1 MKRRDFISAIAGAAI
16 VCPRVASAQSSSKV
30 FRLGTLTP
38 GAPLDDKSPLGAILL
53 KELDQRG
60 YTLGKNLTLD
70 ARGAAGDT
78 SKLGAIIRAMKTHQ
92 VDVIVAIGFPTILAC
107 KVENVPTV
115 VAWGGGD
122 PVATRLIDSLARPGG
137 NITGISDNAT
147 TLSTKRLA
155 LIKQAVPKLKRIAML
170 WNRDDLGMSMRY
182 QASAEAARSIEVAIQ
197 PLGVRAPDDF
207 NGVFEAMDS
216 EPPDAI
222 LMVADVLT
230 NLNRKR
236 VFDYADHHRIP
247 ALYEY
252 DFFVRDGGLMS
263 YGADLKECVNRAA
276 GLVARIF
283 IGARP
288 ADLPFE
294 EPAHYPLVISFKTAR
309 ATGIQL
315 PPNFVAL
322 ADEVIE

>member
-16 VCPRVASAQSSSKV
+16 AGPCAASAQTSKM
-30 FRLGTLTP
+30 FHLGTLTP
-38 GAPLDDKSPLGAILL
+38 GAPLDGKSPLGAVLL
-53 KELDQRG
+53 KGLDQRG

-70 ARGAAGDT
+70 ARGADGDV
-78 SKLGAIIRAMKTHQ
+78 SKLGAIIRAMKADK
-92 VDVIVAIGFPTILAC
+92 VDVIVAIGFPTVLAC
-107 KVENVPTV
+107 KVDNVPTV

-122 PVATRLIDSLARPGG
+122 PVATHLIDSLAQPGG

-147 TLSTKRLA
+147 TLSTKRIA

-182 QASAEAARSIEVAIQ
+182 QASADAARSLEVAIQ

-236 VFDYADHHRIP
+236 VFDYAGQHHIP

-252 DFFVRDGGLMS
+252 DFFVHDGGLMS
-263 YGADLKECVNRAA
+263 YGPDLKECVDRAA
-276 GLVARIF
+276 ELVARIF
-283 IGARP
+283 NGARP

-294 EPAHYPLVISFKTAR
+294 EPTRYPLVISLKTAR

-315 PPNFVAL
+315 PPNFLAL